1 MLPFRNSSFDFTC
14 VRNLILPCE
23 FVVDA
28 ATTICLNFTFLRF
41 FSYLALNYSSDYVAY
56 YIIAHVFKY
65 FFLFF
70 ISNIIAFD
78 FYWCTL
84 FAFSQKQQRS
94 LSINQFWHCWKCVR
108 HASRQFLSSQR
119 VSCSVRS
126 RVICSRSIRLLCSL
140 AAGGC
145 ACQLNQ
151 LNVRITCGNVDLL
164 GMGIKKIMRIQIKTK
179 KRVLSYWLC

>member
-1 MLPFRNSSFDFTC
+1 MWHTILLHMSS
-14 VRNLILPCE
+14 
-23 FVVDA
+23 
-28 ATTICLNFTFLRF
+28 TIF
-41 FSYLALNYSSDYVAY
+41 
-56 YIIAHVFKY
+56 

-84 FAFSQKQQRS
+84 FAFSQKQLRS

-179 KRVLSYWLC
+179 KECWAIGCAKKILDWMENIKIIIIIYSFFVCVFGVVPELGLL